1 MLKKRL
7 AWALLV
13 SIPALFTFSA
23 TAAETDS
30 GGKGQNQSTTI
41 YSVSVEPAQV
51 ASGETILI
59 EAVFS
64 VFDDSSRSSL
74 PMEYLCE
81 IENQGEVIY
90 KSPVKEMSVKNGA
103 KSHLEINLQATGDE
117 GDYKV
122 ALELILPDGNIR
134 EEGDF
139 SIVSPMEARRYRA
152 ELLKKNP
159 STRSAIENRLAG
171 KWQLIPRDSKT
182 PGSKIVIS
190 NENGELTTEV
200 SRGNVETLWVKSR
213 KTENNLVIRSKFE
226 TPGGGCWY
234 IMEDEITFN
243 DRMDDMSV
251 RSKVLEGNRCVSVGQ
266 VSEAMLHR
274 LR

>member
-1 MLKKRL
+1 MLKKHL

-13 SIPALFTFSA
+13 SIPALFAFSVA
-23 TAAETDS
+23 TAETVS
-30 GGKGQNQSTTI
+30 GGKGQHQSTTI
-41 YSVSVEPAQV
+41 YSVSVEPARV
-51 ASGETILI
+51 ASGEAILI

-64 VFDDSSRSSL
+64 VFEDSSRSSL

-81 IENQGEVIY
+81 IESRGDVIY
-90 KSPVKEMSVKNGA
+90 RSPVKAMSVKNGA
-103 KSHLEINLQATGDE
+103 KSHLEINLQATGGE

-122 ALELILPDGNIR
+122 ALELILPGGNIR

-139 SIVSPMEARRYRA
+139 SIVSPMEARMYRA

-171 KWQLIPRDSKT
+171 KWQLLPRDSKAT
-182 PGSKIVIS
+182 GTKLVIS

-200 SRGNVETLWVKSR
+200 LRENVDTLWGKLR

-226 TPGGGCWY
+226 TPGGDCWY
-234 IMEDEITFN
+234 IVEDVITFN
-243 DRMDDMSV
+243 DRMDDMPV

-266 VSEAMLHR
+266 VSEGMLHR